1 MISNRRNIRGMK
13 GQGKRKRQRLVLNQL
28 AWLLVNNRQ
37 GVIEAFRDAGFEV
50 DDDAT
55 PKKLKAIL
63 RRAVLRLKEKRSPKA
78 KALIRNI
85 SALILIEQ
93 KDKTEEFANFFNRKK
108 DKNVADANSDS
119 DSDEDKEGTDKKKG
133 DFLKDNADSIA
144 QIGTAIFGG
153 LFNRGG
159 NEQVDSQMQTY
170 QNQKFED
177 NPPKKSKTGLIIGI
191 GVGAIAVIGLTAFLI
206 RRSKK

>member
-1 MISNRRNIRGMK
+1 MISKRRNIRGVE

-28 AWLLVNNRQ
+28 ALLLVNNRK

-50 DDDAT
+50 DDDAS
-55 PKKLKAIL
+55 PKKLKLIL
-63 RRAVLRLKEKRSPKA
+63 RKAVLRLKEKRSPKA

-108 DKNVADANSDS
+108 DKNVADADSDS
-119 DSDEDKEGTDKKKG
+119 DSDEDKKGDEKKKG

-170 QNQKFED
+170 QNQQFD
-177 NPPKKSKTGLIIGI
+177 NQPKKSKTGLIIGI

-206 RRSKK
+206 RRSRN

>member
-1 MISNRRNIRGMK
+1 MISNRRNMRGMK

-55 PKKLKAIL
+55 PKKLKGIL

-85 SALILIEQ
+85 SALILIEE
-93 KDKTEEFANFFNRKK
+93 KDKTEEFSNFFKRNK
-108 DKNVADANSDS
+108 DKKVADGNSDS
-119 DSDEDKEGTDKKKG
+119 DSDKDKEVSDQKKG
-133 DFLKDNADSIA
+133 EFLKNNADSIA

-170 QNQKFED
+170 QNQKGFGDE
-177 NPPKKSKTGLIIGI
+177 PKKSKTGLIIGI

>member
-1 MISNRRNIRGMK
+1 MISKRRNIRGVE

-28 AWLLVNNRQ
+28 AWLLVNNRK

-50 DDDAT
+50 DDDAS
-55 PKKLKAIL
+55 PKKLKLIL
-63 RRAVLRLKEKRSPKA
+63 RKAVLRLKEKRSPKA

-108 DKNVADANSDS
+108 DKNVADADSDS
-119 DSDEDKEGTDKKKG
+119 DSDEDKKGDEKKKG

-170 QNQKFED
+170 QNQQFD
-177 NPPKKSKTGLIIGI
+177 NQPKKSKTGLIIGI

-206 RRSKK
+206 RRSRN